1 MINMIIDVLVAEIGS
16 TTTIVNAF
24 TVFSDKPRFINRG
37 ISGTTVGTD
46 VNIGLDLAIEDLKT
60 NMGID
65 ILTYKEMFA
74 TSSAAGGLKMTV
86 HGLVYEMTVKA
97 SKEAALNAGANIHL
111 VTANKIIDDDLEQI
125 LKIKPNII
133 LIAGGTDY
141 GERKNAQYN
150 ANQILKLNLKIPII
164 YAGNIEN
171 HSYMKKLFAEYDS
184 VNLLKIVE
192 NVYPRVDYMN
202 ILPLRKVIYQTFE
215 ENIIH
220 AKGMNRIFDKVNQ
233 RIMPTPGSVM
243 EATMMLNERIGNI
256 ITIDVGGATTDIHSI
271 SEPSEEYE
279 KYQEGESK
287 LKRTVEG
294 DLGVFINHKNVISL
308 FDKEKLLQK
317 LNISSLKLDEV
328 LVEYKYIPVTDIQKD
343 LVDILTSKCTT
354 EALDR
359 HIGDL
364 KRVFTTNGQKII
376 PDGKDLTKVEFII
389 LTGGALLHHSSPE
402 LMIKQYLSNS
412 TTKLT
417 PKENITIL
425 KDSDYVMAS
434 VGVLSLKYQKE
445 AYQILKNS
453 LKIGDE
459 YDVAKTNN

>member
-1 MINMIIDVLVAEIGS
+1 MINMNIDVLVAEIGS

-37 ISGTTVGTD
+37 ISGTTVDTD
-46 VNIGLDLAIEDLKT
+46 VNIGLDLAIEDLKK

-65 ILTYKEMFA
+65 ELSYEEMFA

-111 VTANKIIDDDLEQI
+111 VTANKITDDDLEVI
-125 LKIKPNII
+125 LSIEPNII

-141 GERKNAQYN
+141 GERINAQYN
-150 ANQILKLNLKIPII
+150 AEQILKLGLKIPII
-164 YAGNIEN
+164 YAGNVEN
-171 HSYMKKLFAEYDS
+171 HLYMKKLFKKYNRID
-184 VNLLKIVE
+184 LLRIVE

-202 ILPLRKVIYQTFE
+202 ILPLRRVIYQTFE

-220 AKGMNRIFDKVNQ
+220 AKGMNKIFDKVNQ
-233 RIMPTPGSVM
+233 SIMPTPGSVM
-243 EATMMLNERIGNI
+243 ESTMMLNDRIGNI

-279 KYQEGESK
+279 KYAEGEPK

-294 DLGVFINHKNVISL
+294 DLGVYINHNNVISL
-308 FDKEKLLQK
+308 FDKKKLLQELK
-317 LNISSLKLDEV
+317 ISEIELKEV
-328 LVEYKYIPVTDIQKD
+328 LDDYKYISITQKQKH
-343 LVDILTSKCTT
+343 LVDLLTSKCTI
-354 EALDR
+354 EGLNR

-376 PDGKDLTKVEFII
+376 PDGKDLTKVEYII
-389 LTGGALLHHSSPE
+389 LTGGALLNHSDPE
-402 LMIKQYLSNS
+402 MMIKQYLSSS

-417 PKENITIL
+417 PKENIVIL

-434 VGVLSLKYQKE
+434 VGVLSLKYRNE
-445 AYQILKNS
+445 AFEILRNS

-459 YDVAKTNN
+459 YNVTKTNN